1 MWQTALHGLIFV
13 LVSSSWL
20 LDMDWDEDGL
30 QLRDKTDWK
39 NMSAATGPQQ
49 GSPRSKSHGEA
60 TALRQ
65 SAGRFANDSCSPTG
79 MP

>member
-1 MWQTALHGLIFV
+1 MWQTALHGLILV

-20 LDMDWDEDGL
+20 LDMDWDEDGP
-30 QLRDKTDWK
+30 QLRDESLEK
-39 NMSAATGPQQ
+39 NVSTGPQQ